1 MKYKFKFCLLTALLT
16 IGFSNS
22 NAQAQS
28 AFAGFYG
35 QISTGYES
43 NQLGSMTGT
52 AVAVHADN
60 SNLNRSSP
68 S

>member
-1 MKYKFKFCLLTALLT
+1 M